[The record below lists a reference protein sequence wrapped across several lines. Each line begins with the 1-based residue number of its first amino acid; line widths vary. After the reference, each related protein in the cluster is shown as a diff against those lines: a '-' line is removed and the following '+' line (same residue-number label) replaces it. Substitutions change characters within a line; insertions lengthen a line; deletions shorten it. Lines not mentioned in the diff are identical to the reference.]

1 MLMIFLSVKIDR
13 ITYIDSVT
21 YYSIISEYKFKS
33 SYILFFMLYAN
44 VMINLVVT
52 IRKIYEIK
60 EKEFL
65 FCKTNAIK

>member
-1 MLMIFLSVKIDR
+1 MLMIFLSIKIDR

-44 VMINLVVT
+44 VMINLGVT

-60 EKEFL
+60 EKEYL